1 MIGPEDS
8 IQAKIHASSSIRAAF
23 GKDSVK
29 NAVHAPGTFQQKAA
43 EMNLFFSGE
52 MKPTALYT
60 NCTCCVIKP
69 HAVAAG

>member
-43 EMNLFFSGE
+43 EMNLFFSG
-52 MKPTALYT
+52 
-60 NCTCCVIKP
+60 
-69 HAVAAG
+69 